1 MKHFRSSKNNKINDN
16 LAEILWSEKKHYKQC
31 INLEEIENKIERRI
45 KEENNTLKIDDKQ
58 NKIMRLVLKML

>member
-1 MKHFRSSKNNKINDN
+1 MIIQLKYCGAKKN
-16 LAEILWSEKKHYKQC
+16 HYKQC